1 MKKKLL
7 TVCVCA
13 AMVMSLAACGGSD
26 NAGTSAD
33 TAAQAAAEQETAA
46 TEVVTTEAVTTEAD
60 NSDTAASA
68 EAEEEGNASYTLQE
82 GKLMVGMEIGYPPME
97 YFDTDGATPIGFD
110 VEVAK
115 AVADYLGL
123 EVEYVDTAWD
133 GIFAGVNT
141 DKYDV
146 IFSCVS
152 ITPARQ
158 EEFNISKPYV
168 SNHTVLIVPN
178 DSEIDSL
185 EALNGHSTA
194 VQAETTADDYMKEHG
209 AEIGVELF
217 QYDKVINC
225 FDDLKTGRVDSVFTD
240 SVVAAYYLGDEAAN
254 YKTVWEN
261 EELEPIGFCV
271 KKGNDEL
278 TNKLEEAIDALYAD
292 GTMATIAEKYFGSD
306 LTAGLR

>member
-1 MKKKLL
+1 MKKKML
-7 TVCVCA
+7 TVCLSA
-13 AMVMSLAACGGSD
+13 AMVMSLAACGSSKD
-26 NAGTSAD
+26 TATSAD
-33 TAAQAAAEQETAA
+33 TAAEVKTETAEVQ
-46 TEVVTTEAVTTEAD
+46 TEAKTEAETTADTTE
-60 NSDTAASA
+60 TATAS
-68 EAEEEGNASYTLQE
+68 EAEDASYTLKE

-97 YFDTDGATPIGFD
+97 YFDQDGSTPIGFD
-110 VEVAK
+110 VEVSK

-123 EVEYVDTAWD
+123 EIEYVDTAWD

-158 EEFNISKPYV
+158 EEFNISNPYV

-178 DSEIDSL
+178 DSEIDSM
-185 EALNGHSTA
+185 EALSGHSTA
-194 VQAETTADDYMKEHG
+194 VQAETTADDYMKEHS
-209 AEIGVELF
+209 AEIGVELY

-225 FDDLKTGRVDSVFTD
+225 FDDLKAGRVDSVFTD
-240 SVVAAYYLGDEAAN
+240 SVVASYYLGDEVAN

-271 KKGNDEL
+271 KKGNDAL
-278 TNKLEEAIDALYAD
+278 SAKLEEAIDALYAD
-292 GTMATIAEKYFGSD
+292 GTLASIAEKYFGTD

>member
-1 MKKKLL
+1 MRKKML
-7 TVCVCA
+7 TVCLSA
-13 AMVMSLAACGGSD
+13 AMVMSLAACGSSAD
-26 NAGTSAD
+26 TTTSAD
-33 TAAQAAAEQETAA
+33 TAAEVKTEAAEAQ
-46 TEVVTTEAVTTEAD
+46 TEAKAETE
-60 NSDTAASA
+60 TP
-68 EAEEEGNASYTLQE
+68 EAETTVAADSEDASYTLKE

-97 YFDTDGATPIGFD
+97 YFDTDGSTPIGFD
-110 VEVAK
+110 VEVSK

-123 EVEYVDTAWD
+123 EIEYVDTAWD

-158 EEFNISKPYV
+158 EEFNISNPYV

-178 DSEIDSL
+178 DSEIDSM
-185 EALNGHSTA
+185 EALSGHSTA
-194 VQAETTADDYMKEHG
+194 VQAETTADDYMKEHS
-209 AEIGVELF
+209 AEIGVELY

-225 FDDLKTGRVDSVFTD
+225 FDDLKAGRVDSVFTD
-240 SVVAAYYLGDEAAN
+240 SVVASYYLGDEAAN

-271 KKGNDEL
+271 KKGNDAL
-278 TNKLEEAIDALYAD
+278 SAKLEEAIDALYAD
-292 GTMATIAEKYFGSD
+292 GTLASIAEKYFGTD

>member
-7 TVCVCA
+7 TVGLCA

-26 NAGTSAD
+26 SANTSAD
-33 TAAQAAAEQETAA
+33 AASEAKTEQTAVETVTTETAA
-46 TEVVTTEAVTTEAD
+46 SDAAAST
-60 NSDTAASA
+60 DTA
-68 EAEEEGNASYTLQE
+68 EEGNASYTLQE

-110 VEVAK
+110 VEVSK

-123 EVEYVDTAWD
+123 EIEYVDTSWD

-158 EEFNISKPYV
+158 EEFNISNPYV

-178 DSEIDSL
+178 DSEIDSM

-194 VQAETTADDYMKEHG
+194 VQAETTADDYMKEHS

-278 TNKLEEAIDALYAD
+278 TKKLEEAIDALYAD
-292 GTMATIAEKYFGSD
+292 GTMASIAEKYFGSD